1 MGQGDILWDNEN
13 MLESQFRRFRFLSIL
28 LKHHHHP
35 PLLTSTSSRLPFLRL
50 KSLIPAAS
58 WSRNVHHP
66 SIATQPPP
74 KGVVY

>member
-35 PLLTSTSSRLPFLRL
+35 PLLTSTSSRLPFLRF

-58 WSRNVHHP
+58 
-66 SIATQPPP
+66 
-74 KGVVY
+74 